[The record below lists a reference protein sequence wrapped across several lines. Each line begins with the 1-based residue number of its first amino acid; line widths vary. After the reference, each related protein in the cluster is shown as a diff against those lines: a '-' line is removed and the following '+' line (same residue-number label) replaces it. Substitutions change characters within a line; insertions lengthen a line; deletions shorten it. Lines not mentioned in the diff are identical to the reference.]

1 MVEPP
6 ARSPSPALPLP
17 PRRSGMVRALLV
29 LSMLFL
35 PLGLTLPVLETT
47 RLWVFKESY
56 SLVDA
61 VRALF
66 EAGEIA
72 LAMLIALFSLVTPA
86 LKLIAVSLLHI
97 CPPANSEAALPRW
110 IERLGK
116 WSLTDVLVVAVLI
129 VVWSGTGLQL
139 AVQPGLWFFAACAV
153 MTMSASG
160 LVVRDLK
167 RRLRAS
173 KQP

>member
-1 MVEPP
+1 MVEL
-6 ARSPSPALPLP
+6 PSPALALP
-17 PRRSGMVRALLV
+17 RRRSGMVRVLLI

-47 RLWVFKESY
+47 RLWVFKDSY
-56 SLVDA
+56 SLLDA
-61 VRALF
+61 VQALF

-72 LAMLIALFSLVTPA
+72 LAILIALFSLVTPA

-97 CPPANSEAALPRW
+97 CPPTDYEAALPRW

-116 WSLTDVLVVAVLI
+116 WSLTDVLVIAILI
-129 VVWSGTGLQL
+129 VIWSGTGLQL
-139 AVQPGLWFFAACAV
+139 AVQPGLWFFAGSAV

-173 KQP
+173 NQP

>member
-56 SLVDA
+56 SLIDA

-86 LKLIAVSLLHI
+86 LKLIAVTYSTSARRPTPRPP
-97 CPPANSEAALPRW
+97 CPAGSSVWANGRSPMFWWSPSSSSCGAERDCNWRSNPVSGSSPPAPS
-110 IERLGK
+110 
-116 WSLTDVLVVAVLI
+116 
-129 VVWSGTGLQL
+129 
-139 AVQPGLWFFAACAV
+139 
-153 MTMSASG
+153 
-160 LVVRDLK
+160 
-167 RRLRAS
+167 
-173 KQP
+173 

>member
-1 MVEPP
+1 MIEPP
-6 ARSPSPALPLP
+6 ARSPSPALALP
-17 PRRSGMVRALLV
+17 TRRSGMVRVLLI
-29 LSMLFL
+29 LSTLFL

-47 RLWVFKESY
+47 RLWVFRDSY
-56 SLVDA
+56 SLIDA

-86 LKLIAVSLLHI
+86 LKLIAVTLLHI
-97 CPPANSEAALPRW
+97 CPPTDSEAALPRW
-110 IERLGK
+110 VERLGK
-116 WSLTDVLVVAVLI
+116 WSLTDVLVIAVLI

-139 AVQPGLWFFAACAV
+139 AVQPGLWFFTASAV

-160 LVVRDLK
+160 LVVGDIK
-167 RRLRAS
+167 RRLRAPNQS
-173 KQP
+173 